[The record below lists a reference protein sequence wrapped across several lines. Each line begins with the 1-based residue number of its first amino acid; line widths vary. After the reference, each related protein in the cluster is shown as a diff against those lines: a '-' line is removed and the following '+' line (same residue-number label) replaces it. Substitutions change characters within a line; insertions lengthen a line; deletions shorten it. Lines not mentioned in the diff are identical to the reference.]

1 MLTKTKVIG
10 MKLKH
15 EYYRRLVTH
24 YIEEANSFVKMG
36 RYDDACKCWA
46 TIEKYLAKQT
56 ALWSELLEM
65 A

>member
-1 MLTKTKVIG
+1 MLTMFKVFGI
-10 MKLKH
+10 KLKC

-24 YIEEANSFVKMG
+24 YINEADGFVKNG
-36 RYDDACKCWA
+36 KYDDACKCWVN
-46 TIEKYLAKQT
+46 IRKYVEKQA